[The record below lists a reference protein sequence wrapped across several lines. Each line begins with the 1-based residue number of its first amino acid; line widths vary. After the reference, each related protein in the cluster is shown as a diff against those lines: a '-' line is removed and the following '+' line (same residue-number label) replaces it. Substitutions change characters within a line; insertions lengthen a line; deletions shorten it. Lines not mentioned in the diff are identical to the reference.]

1 MELFF
6 TTKALNLCIH
16 GGPKF
21 KPLYRDMEK
30 GDEDWNEFNNINK
43 LIIRS
48 PLRTEYRIA
57 FHHLYNNR
65 PRKVRLCV
73 YHTPMV
79 MYIKTEDPDLPV
91 FYYDPLIHPITAAN
105 KDRLMQIEEPFD
117 ILVSHDW
124 PLNVTDHGDWEDLI
138 CCKHYFKDEIMKRE
152 LGSEPATELIDYHGP
167 PIIEHCLKGRRWR
180 RKRLCTT
187 CKEEMDNPSGVPF
200 EYIHKELRIFDDE
213 AARIRKRASKNLLRH
228 KKLCLEHGRG
238 KVLETVVE
246 MQDRYDAAKE
256 IKTSLLEL
264 HQVFLDMDVMVE
276 AQGEKMADIEHHVIN
291 AAHYVNDVTKKLKT
305 AKGYQ
310 RSSRKCM
317 CVKVILLLI
326 IILVILILV
335 VFVMWYY
342 TAMYLAFY

>member
-105 KDRLMQIEEPFD
+105 KDRK
-117 ILVSHDW
+117 IL
-124 PLNVTDHGDWEDLI
+124 
-138 CCKHYFKDEIMKRE
+138 YAIMKRK
-152 LGSEPATELIDYHGP
+152 LGSKHAAELLDYHGP
-167 PIIEHCLKGRRWR
+167 PIINNIVGRAGDGEGPTWTPLFNNYMLTS
-180 RKRLCTT
+180 KLQDWD
-187 CKEEMDNPSGVPF
+187 KKD
-200 EYIHKELRIFDDE
+200 ELRIFDDE